1 MWDTLRSWLRQEFR
15 PPQVGLALSGG
26 GVRGLA
32 HIGVLKVLERE
43 GVPIHFLAGTSM
55 GGFIAAAY
63 AAGFSPADL
72 EAEALR
78 FSNPRHLIGFLER
91 SLPRRGLVAKD
102 KLEEYLRRQLGD
114 VTFDRLRLPL
124 ALVAVDLNSGGK
136 VVLREGPLVEAVR
149 ATTALPG
156 VFPPVERDGQLLV
169 DGGLLDNLP
178 ADVVRE
184 MGADVVIA
192 VDVST
197 DERAV
202 AFFAEMLQRRRF
214 VPESLV
220 ELMEIL
226 WRSVMVM
233 QQEEEANRRSLEA
246 ANPDVLIRPPIPA
259 GVMVLSGFGRA
270 AEVIRAGEVAA
281 QEALSQIR
289 RLLR

>member
-91 SLPRRGLVAKD
+91 SIPRRGLVSKD
-102 KLEEYLRRQLGD
+102 KLEEYLRQQLGD

-233 QQEEEANRRSLEA
+233 QQEANRRSLEA

>member
-91 SLPRRGLVAKD
+91 SIPRRGLVAKD

-233 QQEEEANRRSLEA
+233 QQEANRRSLEA

>member
-91 SLPRRGLVAKD
+91 SIPRRGLVSKD
-102 KLEEYLRRQLGD
+102 KLEEYLRQQLGD

-233 QQEEEANRRSLEA
+233 QQEANRRSLEA

-270 AEVIRAGEVAA
+270 AEVIHAGEVAA

>member
-91 SLPRRGLVAKD
+91 SIPRRGLVAKD
-102 KLEEYLRRQLGD
+102 KLEEYLRQQLGD

-233 QQEEEANRRSLEA
+233 QQEANRRSLEA

-270 AEVIRAGEVAA
+270 AEVIHAGEVAA